1 MKQKKLFS
9 EKVIDCGQRCA
20 SWTKIVLF
28 FAMVLSM
35 SMPRV
40 MAQQEEVGECN
51 PIQVPAA
58 INFQSDSATAWNVRG
73 VMPQCWNFTFLGSD
87 STYAPHVYTDSTLV
101 GNGLLFTAGRESEYG
116 TVCRVLMPVIAQ
128 HYQDLSVTFR
138 TQMENVALGNFEF
151 GFLYDVDNMVY
162 FVKLADIPNTD
173 TVSAHTFSLRD
184 ANIPD
189 GCRLVFTWKNTDTC
203 AHCTLWDVSLDSLQL
218 CLVPTITVATALSDT
233 ELRLEWQKGW
243 SETSWIVEYGPT
255 GFEHGQGTIQV
266 VQEPYLLV
274 SDLVAGATYDC
285 YVKAI
290 CDGDS
295 TSEWTTVA
303 TVMTHCQPTLI
314 PYAEDFQSYTA
325 TAPNVAGVLP
335 DCWQVISTANA
346 ANRPHISYYPEQ
358 LQSSHR
364 ALVMMSAN
372 LSGYTTSNIVCLPWF
387 TSDLNG
393 LRLGFTA
400 KMDRLQSDVL
410 TVGYVTNVLDANSFV
425 ALEDIPNTT
434 TVTAYSRSL
443 AGKGIPAGARLAFR
457 WSSIMTAWDM
467 RCVIDDVTLDF
478 LPCEPATNIQVSDIM
493 MTTARVSWTPSNE
506 EREWMVEYGP
516 AGYNHDSTATTL
528 IVRDTFADLTNLVGN
543 QPLDVYVKSLCDPL
557 NPSDYSEVVTFTPY
571 CSVWGDTTVDTACD
585 SYVWH
590 DSTYTVSGIYIDT
603 LSQSAEFSCDSIC
616 ILNLTIN
623 YSSIEFDTLA
633 ICQNELPVTWRDTT
647 FEIGSVDSAY
657 IFNRTRENGCDSIVN
672 LAVIVYPSYYQDEY
686 DTICQQALPY
696 NWRDTTFEVGTESN
710 IFVFNRTTVNG
721 CDSIVTYHLVV
732 NESIY
737 QTEYQQICQQ
747 ELPFTWRD
755 TTFEVGTESSIFTLN
770 RQTVH
775 GCDSIVTFVLVV
787 KPSYNENVTLSLC
800 RSELPYTWRDT
811 TFAADAQS
819 NVINFQAQTSAGCD
833 SLVTLTLVINESVT
847 SEETVEICDSELPYV
862 WRDQVLPVGTTSA
875 DYTYQRV
882 SAAGCDSTAILHLT
896 VHPTFVN
903 EYDLTIC
910 EAELPYTFGDT
921 TFQLGTN
928 SKTVV
933 RHLATQ
939 FHCDSVE
946 TIHLT
951 VNRSTSFAETVD
963 VCRGDFPYTYCDTVF
978 MPGTPTGVYTMHR
991 QNAAGCDSVITLTL
1005 NVRIPYNNTE
1015 SLVVCESELP
1025 TVWHNEVIERGMT
1038 SGNYVFNNQ
1047 TQYGCDSIVT
1057 LRLVVYPTYRQ
1068 NEELSICESEL
1079 PYTWRDTTF
1088 EVGTRGGS
1096 YLFEKQSA
1104 AGCDSVVVLKLNVN
1118 PSSERDEEIVLCSNE
1133 LPYTYQEIVFPEGTQ
1148 TGVYQIQSRN
1158 EFNCNDIV
1166 NLHLIVNSVAEVND
1180 DVTICANE
1188 LPFTYLGTTFPVGTT
1203 TLNRDF
1209 HLRTVNGCDS
1219 LVHLYLTVLPAANAE
1234 ETITLCANELP
1245 YYYAAFDTTFAQ
1257 GTVSG
1262 DYLFSRLNVA
1272 GCEEETVLHLTVNP
1286 NYNVTV
1292 SQIICQNDLPYTWED
1307 TVFRVGT
1314 QSGVYQFAR
1323 TTVNGCDS
1331 IVSLALIVY
1340 PSYSQYEVEEVCVNA
1355 FPYTWRDTTFQQ
1367 GTSAGEYTFYRQTV
1381 NGCDSIVTLNLTVHP
1396 VYSENLSL
1404 AICESELPYT
1414 WRDVTFPTGTI
1425 SGIYTYNRESEFGCD
1440 STVTLVLT
1448 IRPTFTQTF
1457 NVQIC
1462 ENDLPYHYAQ
1472 TDTTFEEGTTTGTYR
1487 FVYNNVYGCD
1497 SVIVLNLSVYPY
1509 YEGEESL
1516 TICSSDFPYYYERE
1530 NRTFQLG
1537 TITGDYE
1544 FHHYTSHG
1552 CDSLWTLHLTVNQS
1566 YTQSE
1571 QLRICEN
1578 DLPYIWRD
1586 TIFDEGTL
1594 SGTFNFY
1601 RSTAAGC
1608 DSIVTL
1614 TLFVYQQPAVSIVGA
1629 TTMEL
1634 GGSEMLLAQA
1644 SACTF
1649 VWSTGEESS
1658 AIYVTPDSAGVFTY
1672 TVTATHNTTRC
1683 SNTATHFILV
1693 NDTVG
1698 VAEFVIES
1706 NITIFPNPT
1715 EGIVNVRSDNVVI
1728 TEIEVYNMMGKLVR
1742 RENVNDVQTMLD
1754 LNSAAPGT
1762 YILQMKLQSGDVV
1775 RKKLI
1780 AK

>member
-1 MKQKKLFS
+1 MKQKKSFS
-9 EKVIDCGQRCA
+9 EKVIEFGQCCA
-20 SWTKIVLF
+20 SWTRIALF
-28 FAMVLSM
+28 FALVLLLSVP
-35 SMPRV
+35 SV
-40 MAQQEEVGECN
+40 MAQQESTEDCSPVEV
-51 PIQVPAA
+51 PVA
-58 INFQSDSATAWNVRG
+58 IDFQSDSATAWNVRG
-73 VMPQCWNFTFLGSD
+73 ILPKCWDFNFLGTD
-87 STYAPHVYTDSTLV
+87 SIYVPHVFADSSAA
-101 GNGLLFTAGRESEYG
+101 GNGILFTAGREAEYG
-116 TVCRVLMPVIAQ
+116 TMCRVLMPVIAQ
-128 HYQDLSVTFR
+128 HYQDLSITFR

-151 GFLYDVDNMVY
+151 GYLYDIDDMFY
-162 FVKLADIPNTD
+162 FVKLADIPNSD
-173 TVSAHTFSLRD
+173 TVATHTFSLRES
-184 ANIPD
+184 NIPD

-203 AHCTLWDVSLDSLQL
+203 AHCTLLDVSFDSLQL
-218 CLVPTITVATALSDT
+218 CLVPTITGAKALSDT
-233 ELRLEWQKGW
+233 EIRVEWQRGW

-255 GFEHGQGTIQV
+255 GFEHGQGTVQV
-266 VQEPYLLV
+266 LDMPYLVVGGLA
-274 SDLVAGATYDC
+274 AGTVYDC

-295 TSEWTTVA
+295 TSEWSPVVR
-303 TVMTHCQPTLI
+303 VMTHCVAMTI
-314 PYAEDFQSYTA
+314 PYAEDFQSYSA
-325 TAPNVAGVLP
+325 TAPNVAGILP
-335 DCWQVISTANA
+335 DCWQVISTATA
-346 ANRPHISYYPEQ
+346 ANSPHISYYPEQ
-358 LQSSHR
+358 AQSSHR
-364 ALVMMSAN
+364 ALSMMSAN
-372 LSGYTTSNIVCLPWF
+372 LSGYATNNIVCLPWF
-387 TSDLNG
+387 SSDLNG
-393 LRLGFTA
+393 LRIGFSS
-400 KMDRLQSDVL
+400 KMDRLPSDVL
-410 TVGYVTNVLDANSFV
+410 ALGYVTNVLDENSFV
-425 ALEDIPNTT
+425 TLEVIPNTT
-434 TVTAYSRSL
+434 TATAYTRSL
-443 AGKGIPAGARLAFR
+443 AGRNIPEGARLAFR
-457 WSSIMTAWDM
+457 WTSTMTAWDM
-467 RCVIDDVTLDF
+467 RCVIDNITLEF
-478 LPCEPATNIQVSDIM
+478 LPCEPASNVQVSDIM

-516 AGYNHDSTATTL
+516 AGYNHDSTAVSF
-528 IVRDTFADLTNLVGN
+528 IVRDTFADLANLVGN

-571 CSVWGDTTVDTACD
+571 CSVMGDTIVATTCD
-585 SYVWH
+585 SYIWH
-590 DSTYTVSGIYIDT
+590 DSTYTATGIYVDT
-603 LSQSAEFSCDSIC
+603 LRQAAEFSCDSIC
-616 ILNLTIN
+616 VLDLTIN
-623 YSSIEFDTLA
+623 YSSTEFDTLA
-633 ICQNELPVTWRDTT
+633 ICQNELPVLWRDTT
-647 FEIGSVDSAY
+647 FEVGSVDSSY
-657 IFNRTRENGCDSIVN
+657 VFNLIRENGCDSVVN
-672 LAVIVYPSYYQDEY
+672 LAVIVYPSFYQDEY
-686 DTICQQALPY
+686 DTICQQELPY
-696 NWRDTTFEVGTESN
+696 TWRDTTFEVGTNSN
-710 IFVFNRTTVNG
+710 TFVFNRISVNG
-721 CDSIVTYHLVV
+721 CDSIVSYHLVV

-747 ELPFTWRD
+747 SLPFVWRD
-755 TTFEVGTESSIFTLN
+755 TTFEAGTESGIYVMN

-787 KPSYNENVTLSLC
+787 KPSYDEDITLSLC

-819 NVINFQAQTSAGCD
+819 EVITFASHTAAGCD
-833 SLVTLTLVINESVT
+833 SIVTLNLVINESAV
-847 SEETVEICDSELPYV
+847 SEEIVEICDRELPYV
-862 WRDQVLPVGTTSA
+862 WRDQVVPVGTTSG

-896 VHPTFVN
+896 VHPSFFN
-903 EYDLTIC
+903 EYQLEIC
-910 EAELPYTFGDT
+910 ESELPYTFGDT
-921 TFQLGTN
+921 VFEVGTA

-933 RHLATQ
+933 RNLRTQ
-939 FHCDSVE
+939 FGCDSVE

-951 VNRSTSFAETVD
+951 VNHSTAYAETVD
-963 VCRGDFPYTYCDTVF
+963 VCRSDFPFPYHDTIF
-978 MPGTPTGVYTMHR
+978 MPGTPTGVYVMHR

-1219 LVHLYLTVLPAANAE
+1219 LVHLYLTVLPAANTE
-1234 ETITLCANELP
+1234 ESITLCANELP
-1245 YYYAAFDTTFAQ
+1245 YYYAAFDTTFAP

-1448 IRPTFTQTF
+1448 VRPTFTQTF

-1462 ENDLPYHYAQ
+1462 ENDLPYHYVQ
-1472 TDTTFEEGTTTGTYR
+1472 TDTIFEEGTTTGTYR

-1497 SVIVLNLSVYPY
+1497 SVVVLNLSVYPY
-1509 YEGEESL
+1509 FEGEESL
-1516 TICSSDFPYYYERE
+1516 TICSSDLPYYYERE

-1537 TITGDYE
+1537 TTSGDYE

-1578 DLPYIWRD
+1578 ELPYIWRD

-1594 SGTFNFY
+1594 SGTFTFY
-1601 RSTAAGC
+1601 RSTASGC
-1608 DSIVTL
+1608 DSVVTL
-1614 TLFVYQQPAVSIVGA
+1614 TLFVYQQPSVAIVGA

-1634 GGSEMLLAQA
+1634 GGTEMLLAQA

-1658 AIYVTPDSAGVFTY
+1658 AIYVSPDIAGLYTY
-1672 TVTATHNTTRC
+1672 TVTATHNSTRC
-1683 SNTATHFILV
+1683 SNTATHLVLV

-1698 VAEFVIES
+1698 VEDFIIET
-1706 NITIFPNPT
+1706 NITLFPNPT
-1715 EGIVNVRSDNVVI
+1715 EGVVNVRSDRAVI
-1728 TEIEVYNMMGKLVR
+1728 SEIEIYNMMGKLVR
-1742 RENVNDVQTMLD
+1742 RENVGDVQTLLD
-1754 LNSAAPGT
+1754 LSNAAPGT
-1762 YILQMKLQSGDVV
+1762 YILQMKLQSGDAV

-1780 AK
+1780 VK